1 MEAYTLTLNISAKSL
16 SNLTTKDSFWILKMS
31 WFWNWPW
38 LFDLIKNWRRYWG
51 LKRSLPIHGRMNV
64 PCGKYLTF
72 SDSGTLYCRV
82 CSVDRGFRVRI
93 PFVAGLVLWS
103 GRVTFRNKVWVSHYF
118 THDLIWTQN
127 SAWLAVGSSSK
138 SEVMADSYFI
148 IDIFKCLLMFR

>member
-103 GRVTFRNKVWVSHYF
+103 ERVTFRNIK
-118 THDLIWTQN
+118 LILKTNASYILTSIWSN
-127 SAWLAVGSSSK
+127 WWSPLILKCVFNLSS
-138 SEVMADSYFI
+138 EQILD
-148 IDIFKCLLMFR
+148 